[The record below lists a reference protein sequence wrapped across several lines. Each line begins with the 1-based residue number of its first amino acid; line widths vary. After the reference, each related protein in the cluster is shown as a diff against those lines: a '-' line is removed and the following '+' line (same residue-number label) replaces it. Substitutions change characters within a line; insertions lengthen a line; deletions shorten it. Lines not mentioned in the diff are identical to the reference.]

1 MKTKSKIILII
12 IFMLCLLF
20 FGVKSVQA
28 QSWMGTHSV
37 NYESTSGGKRRANVR
52 FKYLPRLPNETAATY
67 TGYFNMTDLTLYSS
81 LYSDNRASLDW
92 LTAVNVYCIQHGNTL
107 HTVPYVNYIHFDL
120 GTNYTAISKVGESSK
135 KIDKTFAYAQWIAY
149 MLSMGPTA
157 TEANLKYKVNSLG
170 QYSLAHEESWIQ
182 QSIWKYFNNF
192 LKKAKEEGVYPS
204 GEQLCT
210 GNTEGNPESK
220 AEYKESDAFYNYKV
234 AYQKPTQVS
243 TTVKTTKE
251 GEFTFI
257 GPFKIKYTTSTYNG
271 KLFGG
276 IWASETQLYDSD
288 GKAIDKGY
296 WVLVDSTKTAIEY
309 PSSNSTFY
317 LKVYTPATGNGLSKL
332 KFVMSDLC
340 ASANFY
346 VVRSTYYPS
355 AQKFMI
361 LSNAK
366 TTWVN
371 TDLNIELQGE
381 GNIEITKKDATKGT
395 ALEGFGF
402 KIYNTDTKKY
412 VINTNPITYGSSSQ
426 ATVFKTNASGKIS
439 VKGLVPGD
447 YQAIEVSV
455 GDNDGYVVPSGN
467 SAKTSITVSDG
478 KTAKKTIKNTY
489 QKGNLELE
497 KVNAYN
503 TNIKLEN
510 VEFAIKCTSGTQKG
524 KYVGLNSKNEVYYST
539 SKITIKTDKNGKIS
553 IKGIWIGTYQLEE
566 VSNPH
571 YGYVIET
578 VGDIVISSHK
588 TTSKQVKNVPTYV
601 KISGYVWL
609 DKQYNDGKTTIRND
623 LYNDNSSD
631 KNDERISGIKVSLM
645 DGDKEV
651 KTTTTNANG
660 EYQFE
665 DAEIAKLD
673 DYNIQFE
680 YDGLLYQNVKT
691 NFNKDNGSKAAEG
704 GRQEFNNRFA
714 SIERGDSESQAVA
727 LNSNGREEAKVNYT
741 FEQENGGRYAEIE
754 STENCTITSSIKD
767 AKYEIPFDKTSGE
780 SEIENI
786 NLGIYERP
794 QTDLAIQKELD
805 QVKVEI
811 AGYGHIYKY
820 GPVYDENDSEKV
832 AESWDLNTRYED
844 EYKGIYKRPVYK
856 ADAEYVS
863 ENQSEMLKMALTY
876 KITIAN
882 QSTLATKVNKIVDY
896 FDAKYTIIGIGTG
909 IEESSGDIT
918 GELSKSR
925 YREVTSESS
934 DYKKVEIDLNTL
946 IQPSSEDTTLDKKTQ
961 TSIYIQF
968 DLSREN
974 IIEILNETISDGE
987 GAAFD
992 SQLRQLDNRGDT
1004 LKNVTEIT
1012 SFTTY
1017 SDTTGSILYAA
1028 VDSDSVP
1035 GNCKI
1040 GEEETYEDD
1049 TDRASSLAIVLAEP
1063 REVSGKIFEDL
1074 QDENLNRTMNIAEG
1088 DSIYD
1093 RTKEN
1098 LIGGVTV
1105 QLVDEDE
1112 NPVEVYD
1119 EESEEWKNSNVTV
1132 GANTNGTYTIS
1143 GFIPG
1148 KYKLKFIWGDGTYKI
1163 IEGTRRDE
1171 YELMIQNYKSTVIDQ
1186 NTYEDMEDDSHFYK
1200 DIETKGMQNNSFA
1213 IDDTEKRDII
1223 DDEYRTYNFE
1233 SNTTETTMESY
1244 TPILEA
1250 NIEYTDEEE
1259 MVIDEEVIEGKTSFK
1274 INDINLGIIKRPEQS
1289 VDLVKTVSN
1298 IRFILPNGQVL
1309 IDAQINPD
1317 GAVSGQRTYLT
1328 YAPPKTENGVL
1339 TEKGLVKIEMD
1350 SSLLQGSTIEITYR
1364 LDIQNTSQS
1373 DYLDTSYGYYK
1384 FGESYYDNRES
1395 FKENDIITISPTA
1408 ILDYM
1413 NENIV
1418 FDPDNE
1424 INKQYEWESISI
1436 AKLNGEGTGDKL
1448 VNEMTIKALRGNSYT
1463 MPDGTSGDLVEEK
1476 QIFITNYFKTPG
1488 REIKPEFVVGSTV
1501 KPAET
1506 KNIFI
1511 VGSQILNE
1519 DTDANFVN
1527 QTEIIEITKDG
1538 GGKPNWV
1545 PGNYIPNETDQEVDD
1560 GISQEVTIV
1569 PSTGADKSY
1578 VIPITILAVS
1588 FVLLGI
1594 GIYLIIVK
1602 IMKRDFK

>member
-1 MKTKSKIILII
+1 MWT
-12 IFMLCLLF
+12 
-20 FGVKSVQA
+20 
-28 QSWMGTHSV
+28 GT
-37 NYESTSGGKRRANVR
+37 YE
-52 FKYLPRLPNETAATY
+52 L
-67 TGYFNMTDLTLYSS
+67 
-81 LYSDNRASLDW
+81 
-92 LTAVNVYCIQHGNTL
+92 
-107 HTVPYVNYIHFDL
+107 
-120 GTNYTAISKVGESSK
+120 
-135 KIDKTFAYAQWIAY
+135 
-149 MLSMGPTA
+149 
-157 TEANLKYKVNSLG
+157 
-170 QYSLAHEESWIQ
+170 
-182 QSIWKYFNNF
+182 
-192 LKKAKEEGVYPS
+192 KEE
-204 GEQLCT
+204 
-210 GNTEGNPESK
+210 K
-220 AEYKESDAFYNYKV
+220 
-234 AYQKPTQVS
+234 
-243 TTVKTTKE
+243 
-251 GEFTFI
+251 
-257 GPFKIKYTTSTYNG
+257 
-271 KLFGG
+271 
-276 IWASETQLYDSD
+276 
-288 GKAIDKGY
+288 
-296 WVLVDSTKTAIEY
+296 
-309 PSSNSTFY
+309 
-317 LKVYTPATGNGLSKL
+317 
-332 KFVMSDLC
+332 
-340 ASANFY
+340 
-346 VVRSTYYPS
+346 
-355 AQKFMI
+355 
-361 LSNAK
+361 
-366 TTWVN
+366 
-371 TDLNIELQGE
+371 
-381 GNIEITKKDATKGT
+381 
-395 ALEGFGF
+395 
-402 KIYNTDTKKY
+402 
-412 VINTNPITYGSSSQ
+412 
-426 ATVFKTNASGKIS
+426 
-439 VKGLVPGD
+439 
-447 YQAIEVSV
+447 
-455 GDNDGYVVPSGN
+455 
-467 SAKTSITVSDG
+467 
-478 KTAKKTIKNTY
+478 
-489 QKGNLELE
+489 
-497 KVNAYN
+497 
-503 TNIKLEN
+503 
-510 VEFAIKCTSGTQKG
+510 
-524 KYVGLNSKNEVYYST
+524 
-539 SKITIKTDKNGKIS
+539 
-553 IKGIWIGTYQLEE
+553 
-566 VSNPH
+566 NPH
-571 YGYVIET
+571 YGYATAATATIT
-578 VGDIVISSHK
+578 ISSRGN
-588 TTSKQVKNVPTYV
+588 TSKKIKNTRKYL
-601 KISGYVWL
+601 KLLGYVWE
-609 DKQYNDGKTTIRND
+609 DKQYDDGKNTLRND
-623 LYNDNSSD
+623 LYKDNSLD
-631 KNDERISGIKVSLM
+631 KNDSRISGITVTLVDANNTEIK
-645 DGDKEV
+645 K
-651 KTTTTNANG
+651 TTTNANG
-660 EYQFE
+660 EYQFVDVE
-665 DAEIAKLD
+665 ASKLST
-673 DYNIQFE
+673 YSVRFY
-680 YDGLLYQNVKT
+680 YDGLLYEAVAT
-691 NFNKDNGSKAAEG
+691 NLNKNNGSKAAEG
-704 GRQEFNNRFA
+704 TRQQFNNRFA
-714 SIERGDSESQAVA
+714 SVEKGNNELQAAA
-727 LNSNGREEAKVNYT
+727 LNSNGTQEARVNYT
-741 FEQENGGRYAEIE
+741 FTEQRSGRKGEIE
-754 STENCTITSSIKD
+754 STENCTMTASTGK
-767 AKYEIPFDKTSGE
+767 AGYKIPYNLENLEENNG
-780 SEIENI
+780 EIENI

-820 GPVYDENDSEKV
+820 GPIYDENNSRDL
-832 AESWDLNTRYED
+832 ANSWDLDLRFED
-844 EYKGIYKRPVYK
+844 EYKGIYKRPLYK
-856 ADAEYVS
+856 ADAEYAS
-863 ENQSEMLKMALTY
+863 GNQSEMLKMALTY

-896 FDAKYTIIGIGTG
+896 FDARYTIVGIGTG
-909 IEESSGDIT
+909 IEEASGDIT

-925 YREVTSESS
+925 YREVTSGSS
-934 DYKKVEIDLNTL
+934 DYKKVEIDMNTL
-946 IQPSSEDTTLDKKTQ
+946 IQPSSEDTTLDKKTH

-968 DLSREN
+968 DLSGEN

-992 SQLRQLDNRGDT
+992 SQLRQLDSRGET

-1017 SDTTGSILYAA
+1017 SDTTGSKLYAA

-1035 GNCKI
+1035 GNCII

-1049 TDRASSLAIVLAEP
+1049 TDKSSSFAIVLAEP

-1074 QDENLNRTMNIAEG
+1074 QDENLNRTMNVVEG
-1088 DSIYD
+1088 DSVYD

-1119 EESEEWKNSNVTV
+1119 EESEEWKNSSVTV
-1132 GANTNGTYTIS
+1132 GANTNGSYTIS

-1148 KYKLKFIWGDGTYKI
+1148 KYKVKFIWGDGTYKI

-1171 YELMIQNYKSTVIDQ
+1171 YELMIQNYKSTIIDQ
-1186 NTYEDMEDDSHFYK
+1186 DIYEDMEDDTYFYK
-1200 DIETKGMQNNSFA
+1200 DIESKGMQNNSFA

-1223 DDEYRTYNFE
+1223 DDEYRVYNFE
-1233 SNTTETTMESY
+1233 SKTTETTMESY

-1317 GAVSGQRTYLT
+1317 GTVSGQRTYLT

-1545 PGNYIPNETDQEVDD
+1545 PGNYVPNEIDQEVDD

-1569 PSTGADKSY
+1569 PSTGEDKSY